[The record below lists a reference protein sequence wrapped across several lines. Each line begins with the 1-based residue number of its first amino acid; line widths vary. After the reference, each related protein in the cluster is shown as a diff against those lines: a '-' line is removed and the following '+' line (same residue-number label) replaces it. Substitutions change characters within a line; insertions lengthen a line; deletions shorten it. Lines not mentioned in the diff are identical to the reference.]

1 MKDKEIKQMIMNGE
15 IDQVPQK
22 ALNEYLETRDM
33 ISGLPA
39 NAIKY
44 LIHHGMINKV
54 PKDEL
59 LLMLENEEARKHY
72 TEEGIDNVYKMVC
85 LQAVDDYKS
94 VRKGLTYNMPRTV
107 RENMEKHRDT
117 LEDFFKSEFFLGN
130 SGCGSA
136 DDVIKAIEQ
145 QMRRYAQ
152 RALVI

>member
-22 ALNEYLETRDM
+22 ALDEYLQTRDV

-44 LIHHGMINKV
+44 LIHHGMIRKV
-54 PKDEL
+54 PNDEL
-59 LLMLENEEARKHY
+59 MLMLENEEARKYY

-94 VRKGLTYNMPRTV
+94 VRKGLTYSLSRDI

-117 LEDFFKSEFFLGN
+117 LEDFFKSEFFLSN

-136 DDVIKAIEQ
+136 DEVVKAIEQ
-145 QMRRYAQ
+145 QMRRDAQ